1 MSSMERVRKK
11 IEAPPPPV
19 DPSLSRRF
27 WIGGAVLGVLAG
39 VAFVVFAIP
48 PIFDHYFGVADI
60 ELGHTYRKDGVALTV
75 DDVSTRFEGDRLHVA
90 VVLRV
95 DDPEARWCPSPT
107 SIRAELTSGFRV
119 LPESSEPPLPDPC
132 VAGALAGPIHLAFS
146 FPRVTEGE
154 PHILHIDDPRV
165 RLYLQP
171 GEPGE

>member
-1 MSSMERVRKK
+1 MERVRKK

-27 WIGGAVLGVLAG
+27 WIGGAILGVLAG
-39 VAFVVFAIP
+39 VVFAFVAIP

-60 ELGHTYRKDGVALTV
+60 ELGHTYRSDGIALTV
-75 DDVSTRFEGDRLHVA
+75 EEVSTEFVVDRLLVSI
-90 VVLRV
+90 VLLV
-95 DDPEARWCPSPT
+95 EDPEARWCPSPT
-107 SIRAELTSGFRV
+107 SIRAELSSGFRV
-119 LPESSEPPLPDPC
+119 LPQASEPPLPDPC
-132 VAGALAGPIHLAFS
+132 VPGALTGPVLFTFS
-146 FPRVTEGE
+146 FPRVTEGQ